1 MTWGSFA
8 EIQLQDPIR
17 PGLGGSSQAQCL
29 SFRDMFPF
37 LVKEA
42 RENISKDEY
51 AKALSMEIYAL
62 LLTAN
67 GNLAKCMLEE
77 VKT

>member
-1 MTWGSFA
+1 
-8 EIQLQDPIR
+8 
-17 PGLGGSSQAQCL
+17 
-29 SFRDMFPF
+29 MFPF

-51 AKALSMEIYAL
+51 AKTLSMEIYAL

-67 GNLAKCMLEE
+67 GNLVKCMLEE
-77 VKT
+77 VKTYFFPL